1 MTIYNSIL
9 KLSIFINTV
18 IADFD
23 RDMSSNTY
31 LILKELFALKY
42 PTVSGTSYGISIS
55 YCKVPVL
62 SCKSSMYYML
72 LMVNAQCISAFHLK
86 TPRLTLLPLQRK
98 IQYNIS
104 MYLNILLR
112 YRIPTMLSAL
122 RTCLHFGI

>member
-31 LILKELFALKY
+31 LILKELFSLKY

-72 LMVNAQCISAFHLK
+72 LMVNA
-86 TPRLTLLPLQRK
+86 
-98 IQYNIS
+98 
-104 MYLNILLR
+104 
-112 YRIPTMLSAL
+112 
-122 RTCLHFGI
+122 